1 MIKTSDEK
9 APDLKHKVV
18 KLSMFSKEH
27 MDKIKDLCT
36 EPYHKERIVVKG
48 KNSDNFLD
56 LKPHSVT
63 KKLMNFLNDEGYQ
76 VEIVKSERRTG
87 KKEIAGLAVDV
98 KPLNHS
104 TYDGG
109 VVISSIASGHDDE
122 NLNNDVK
129 RITERLL
136 AYFIHNGIPGK
147 RICNESVLGCEYKF
161 Y

>member
-1 MIKTSDEK
+1 MKDQDTQ
-9 APDLKHKVV
+9 HKVV

-27 MDKIKDLCT
+27 METIKDLCT
-36 EPYHKERIVVKG
+36 DQYHKERIVVKG
-48 KNSDNFLD
+48 KNSDNYLD

-63 KKLMNFLNDEGYQ
+63 KKLVNFLNDEGYK
-76 VEIVKSERRTG
+76 VEVVKSDRRTG
-87 KKEIAGLAVDV
+87 KSEIAGLPVDV

-109 VVISSIASGHDDE
+109 VIIGCVASGTTDE
-122 NLNNDVK
+122 ELDADVK
-129 RITERLL
+129 RITERLM
-136 AYFIHNGIPGK
+136 AFFMHNGIPTK